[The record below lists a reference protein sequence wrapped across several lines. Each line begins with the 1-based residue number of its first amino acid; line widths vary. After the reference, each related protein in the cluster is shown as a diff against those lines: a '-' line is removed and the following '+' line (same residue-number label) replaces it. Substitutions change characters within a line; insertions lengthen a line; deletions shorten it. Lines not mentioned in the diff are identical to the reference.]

1 MKNKQIK
8 RWPSLRGPP
17 VQSPSN
23 GLVKEH
29 YTAKNSIPALYLDTH
44 SPRLSTVPQKL
55 TNSSPPPPPWK
66 NSDAAATVLL
76 LRHLPRITTICTST
90 KTTEIHTHIFLFP
103 FPRRPVENKTH
114 SPTTR
119 SHRKKLNYFGLTK
132 AISTAKLHLIS

>member
-55 TNSSPPPPPWK
+55 TNSSPPPPPLGKTVTQLRPFYCCDTCLALLRFVQVPKRLKSTPTYFYFPSHAGLWK
-66 NSDAAATVLL
+66 IRHTVLPHAATE
-76 LRHLPRITTICTST
+76 
-90 KTTEIHTHIFLFP
+90 K
-103 FPRRPVENKTH
+103 N
-114 SPTTR
+114 
-119 SHRKKLNYFGLTK
+119 
-132 AISTAKLHLIS
+132 